1 MGKPIPLPLLL
12 LACVALVLA
21 GCTATS
27 PEQALRGQVSA
38 LQAAVEGRDAPA
50 IGDLLADDF
59 VGPGGM
65 DAEAAV
71 RMARLAFL
79 RHREVGATM
88 AGPLRVEL
96 REHDATVSFEVAL
109 TGGSGR
115 LLPDAAR
122 LYSVETGWR
131 LEGGGWRLL
140 SASWEPRL

>member
-1 MGKPIPLPLLL
+1 MGKRIPWSFVL
-12 LACVALVLA
+12 LACVALALT
-21 GCTATS
+21 GCTGPS
-27 PEQALRGQVSA
+27 PEQALREQVSA
-38 LQAAVEGRDAPA
+38 LHGAVEGRDAAA

-65 DAEAAV
+65 DGDAAV

-79 RHREVGATM
+79 RHRDVGATL
-88 AGPLRVEL
+88 AGPLRVDL

-131 LEGGGWRLL
+131 LQDGDWRLL